1 MTLRSYIPIEC
12 DMASAEAV
20 RSGLS
25 RLAVADA
32 KVLSAE
38 TATGP
43 FDVIVLLESADL
55 DRLGHAV
62 TEGIQRLSGVRRTAT
77 CVVIDLA

>member
-1 MTLRSYIPIEC
+1 MTVRAYILIEC
-12 DMASAEAV
+12 DVAKAEAV

-25 RLAVADA
+25 QLAIADA

-43 FDVIVLLESADL
+43 FDVIVLMESADL

-77 CVVIDLA
+77 CVVINLA